1 MTIVEQID
9 RDLTEALKAREAE
22 RLGALR
28 MVKTALKLRE
38 TEVPGSLGDEE
49 ALRVLNTL
57 IKQRRD
63 AAEQFRAAGREDLA
77 QKEEREAKVI
87 QGYLP
92 TAASSEEM
100 VRVVE
105 EAVAETGATSPKDMG
120 AVMKAARARL
130 PGQDRRRKGPLRPRE
145 GAPRVVTRSPPG
157 RRPVPRTSPQPYLAS
172 LTRGTPAASVDGFTG
187 FQVCPIGGQEGR
199 RCETAATPSL

>member
-1 MTIVEQID
+1 MTIVQRID

-38 TEVPGSLGDEE
+38 TEVPGSLEDED

-63 AAEQFRAAGREDLA
+63 AAEQFRAAAREDLA
-77 QKEEREAKVI
+77 QKEEREATII
-87 QGYLP
+87 QEYLP
-92 TAASSEEM
+92 AAASAEDM
-100 VRVVE
+100 ARAVE
-105 EAVAETGATSPKDMG
+105 EAVTETGATSPKDMG

-130 PGQDRRRKGPLRPRE
+130 Q
-145 GAPRVVTRSPPG
+145 G
-157 RRPVPRTSPQPYLAS
+157 RT
-172 LTRGTPAASVDGFTG
+172 VDGKALSDLVKARLG
-187 FQVCPIGGQEGR
+187 PPR
-199 RCETAATPSL
+199 

>member
-1 MTIVEQID
+1 MTIAQRID
-9 RDLTEALKAREAE
+9 KDLIEALKAREAE

-38 TEVPGSLGDEE
+38 TEVSGALGDED

-63 AAEQFRAAGREDLA
+63 AAEQFRSAGREDLA

-87 QGYLP
+87 QGDLP
-92 TAASSEEM
+92 GAASADDM
-100 VRVVE
+100 TQAVE
-105 EAVAETGATSPKDMG
+105 EGIAETGATSPKDMG

-130 PGQDRRRKGPLRPRE
+130 QGKTIDGKALSDLVKSR
-145 GAPRVVTRSPPG
+145 
-157 RRPVPRTSPQPYLAS
+157 LA
-172 LTRGTPAASVDGFTG
+172 
-187 FQVCPIGGQEGR
+187 Q
-199 RCETAATPSL
+199 

>member
-1 MTIVEQID
+1 MSIVQQID

-38 TEVPGSLGDEE
+38 TEVPGNLGDEE

-63 AAEQFRAAGREDLA
+63 AAEQFREAGREDLA
-77 QKEEREAKVI
+77 VKEEREAKVI
-87 QGYLP
+87 QEYLP
-92 TAASSEEM
+92 VAASVEEM
-100 VRVVE
+100 ARVVE
-105 EAVAETGATSPKDMG
+105 EAVAETGATAPKDIG

-130 PGQDRRRKGPLRPRE
+130 PGKTVDGKVLSDL
-145 GAPRVVTRSPPG
+145 VKTR
-157 RRPVPRTSPQPYLAS
+157 LAS
-172 LTRGTPAASVDGFTG
+172 
-187 FQVCPIGGQEGR
+187 
-199 RCETAATPSL
+199 

>member
-1 MTIVEQID
+1 MTIVQRID
-9 RDLTEALKAREAE
+9 KDLIDALKAREAE

-38 TEVPGSLGDEE
+38 TEVPGALGDED

-57 IKQRRD
+57 MKQRRD

-87 QGYLP
+87 QEYLP
-92 TAASSEEM
+92 GAATAEDLA
-100 VRVVE
+100 R
-105 EAVAETGATSPKDMG
+105 AVADAVVETGATSPKDMG

-130 PGQDRRRKGPLRPRE
+130 QGM
-145 GAPRVVTRSPPG
+145 T
-157 RRPVPRTSPQPYLAS
+157 
-172 LTRGTPAASVDGFTG
+172 VDGKALSDL
-187 FQVCPIGGQEGR
+187 VKSRLAP
-199 RCETAATPSL
+199 